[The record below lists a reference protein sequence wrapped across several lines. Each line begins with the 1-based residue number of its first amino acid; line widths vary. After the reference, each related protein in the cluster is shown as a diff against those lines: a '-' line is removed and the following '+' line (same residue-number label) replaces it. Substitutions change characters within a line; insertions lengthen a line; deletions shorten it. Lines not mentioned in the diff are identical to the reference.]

1 MIDITDK
8 SLCNGCNACTVCC
21 PIDECMTMHSDHEGF
36 LFPKVNMDTC
46 IDCDLCDKICPYISE
61 LKTTKEK
68 AIRYE
73 KPLVYASYSKNHE
86 VRVDSTSGGIFSEL
100 AFKMFDAGGYV
111 GGAVYN
117 EDNSVS
123 HILTNDRNKLD
134 EIRSSKYIFSL
145 TDELLPEVRKQLIAG
160 NKVLVCGAPCQISG
174 LYNFLR
180 KDYEN
185 LITCDFICK
194 SVNST
199 KVFQKYIEWLENKY
213 QSKAKKIK
221 AKDKTTGWHKF
232 SMRVDF
238 ENGKSY
244 VADRYNDPFFVGYLK
259 TELFTMQACLTC
271 EFRGF
276 PRKADITLAD
286 FWGIENLD
294 ISMDQ
299 DLGTSLIVVNSAKGK
314 EYYES
319 LGDSIIS
326 KEFTLEDAEPGN
338 AAIYTQHRY
347 ADENLRKEFYEDL
360 DNLSFDM
367 IAKKYFPMSTFTNK
381 IKNKLRKVKKVLNL
395 ITLIGFS
402 FMSWVQLFY
411 YNFISLK
418 VTKKRKLGFFPLK
431 YSKIQLDKSARVV
444 LNDIFTM
451 GVKQVKS
458 STLETRLL
466 VEEDATL
473 EVNGRF
479 NMFAGGYIRVIK
491 NGHLILNGGFIN
503 EGVEITCSSK
513 IIIGKDCTIARDVVI
528 RDYDGHTIELPDYEI
543 SKPITIGEHVWI
555 GNRAMILKGVTIGDG
570 AIIAAGALVTKNV
583 PKGSIV
589 AGIPAKVVKENVKWK
604 M

>member
-1 MIDITDK
+1 
-8 SLCNGCNACTVCC
+8 
-21 PIDECMTMHSDHEGF
+21 
-36 LFPKVNMDTC
+36 
-46 IDCDLCDKICPYISE
+46 
-61 LKTTKEK
+61 
-68 AIRYE
+68 
-73 KPLVYASYSKNHE
+73 
-86 VRVDSTSGGIFSEL
+86 
-100 AFKMFDAGGYV
+100 
-111 GGAVYN
+111 
-117 EDNSVS
+117 
-123 HILTNDRNKLD
+123 
-134 EIRSSKYIFSL
+134 
-145 TDELLPEVRKQLIAG
+145 
-160 NKVLVCGAPCQISG
+160 
-174 LYNFLR
+174 
-180 KDYEN
+180 
-185 LITCDFICK
+185 
-194 SVNST
+194 
-199 KVFQKYIEWLENKY
+199 
-213 QSKAKKIK
+213 
-221 AKDKTTGWHKF
+221 
-232 SMRVDF
+232 
-238 ENGKSY
+238 
-244 VADRYNDPFFVGYLK
+244 
-259 TELFTMQACLTC
+259 
-271 EFRGF
+271 
-276 PRKADITLAD
+276 
-286 FWGIENLD
+286 
-294 ISMDQ
+294 
-299 DLGTSLIVVNSAKGK
+299 
-314 EYYES
+314 
-319 LGDSIIS
+319 
-326 KEFTLEDAEPGN
+326 
-338 AAIYTQHRY
+338 
-347 ADENLRKEFYEDL
+347 
-360 DNLSFDM
+360 
-367 IAKKYFPMSTFTNK
+367 
-381 IKNKLRKVKKVLNL
+381 
-395 ITLIGFS
+395 
-402 FMSWVQLFY
+402 MSWVQLFY